1 MERKKRQGHPHSWE
15 WVSPRLSL
23 IPGSPPPVEPES
35 APTSSHPTT
44 PFMGRQSIATAFTPC
59 VVLADAWPGWLSV
72 LPSYGFCCCQLL
84 VPDPS
89 LPWIQILLRHHIDCC
104 VARLTS
110 PLPQLLASFAFGQGS
125 GSVLGALRSLVGL
138 RWFSSSDTSPQSVPG
153 LNLSHSDQGGVMQ
166 GSWCFV
172 SSEVLKTPPPPA
184 VEGRTLMRIV
194 DSSSK
199 VQHFTPCAA
208 PTEV

>member
-1 MERKKRQGHPHSWE
+1 
-15 WVSPRLSL
+15 
-23 IPGSPPPVEPES
+23 
-35 APTSSHPTT
+35 
-44 PFMGRQSIATAFTPC
+44 MGRQSIATAFTPC

-172 SSEVLKTPPPPA
+172 SSEVLKIPPPPA